1 MSPADYVI
9 DFLRCTIQV
18 EDPYVVAVLF
28 EVFKLAKIATCLRT
42 CRVKNNFTDKKLP
55 RHIQTNALMNL
66 QLLYPSTAEEFA
78 ESGMFGE
85 FDESMAGKCLM
96 VCELQI
102 TMKDFLQI
110 KRLQHCYY
118 DLTRVKRD
126 DLAAFL
132 LSSGPFIDPNTLK
145 EKVPSVV
152 KELAS
157 TKKRLSTVVPVPAG
171 RALAGGLAAAEESPE
186 RRAEAA
192 RIAQLE
198 EEVQKLQYGKD
209 SAVKALEEENAEL
222 RRKLRESFSGDPS
235 SSASSDLPGMVGG
248 ILSSLPPMPFLA
260 LPPALAAEDEERAR
274 WLFQLA
280 LAKGRKN
287 WNLNEAPKEIDRP
300 TFVELIQN
308 VIAAENE
315 AVAARG
321 EQQTPPSVSIDAIG
335 DIFDKADLNGN
346 STVSEEEFIAL
357 FAEVKAGLTPSFLG
371 SAVLFG
377 VDGFGGLAFQLR

>member
-1 MSPADYVI
+1 
-9 DFLRCTIQV
+9 
-18 EDPYVVAVLF
+18 
-28 EVFKLAKIATCLRT
+28 
-42 CRVKNNFTDKKLP
+42 
-55 RHIQTNALMNL
+55 
-66 QLLYPSTAEEFA
+66 
-78 ESGMFGE
+78 
-85 FDESMAGKCLM
+85 
-96 VCELQI
+96 
-102 TMKDFLQI
+102 
-110 KRLQHCYY
+110 
-118 DLTRVKRD
+118 
-126 DLAAFL
+126 
-132 LSSGPFIDPNTLK
+132 
-145 EKVPSVV
+145 
-152 KELAS
+152 
-157 TKKRLSTVVPVPAG
+157 
-171 RALAGGLAAAEESPE
+171 
-186 RRAEAA
+186 
-192 RIAQLE
+192 
-198 EEVQKLQYGKD
+198 
-209 SAVKALEEENAEL
+209 
-222 RRKLRESFSGDPS
+222 
-235 SSASSDLPGMVGG
+235 MVGG
-248 ILSSLPPMPFLA
+248 IFSSLPSMPFLA

-346 STVSEEEFIAL
+346 STVSEEEFIVL